1 MEDCDV
7 DGTEKCESN
16 SISNQR
22 SYLDDFISKNFDVKN
37 CEIMEVIDDGKT
49 ATNFEREGIQ
59 KVLKLAEMGK
69 IKCLLVKDF
78 SRFSRVHIETGDYL
92 EQKFPMWGLR
102 FISVNDGYDSENYSG
117 ITGGI
122 DVAFKNLIYE
132 LYSRDIS
139 EKVRSGT
146 MSAIKSGK
154 YAISFAPYGYRKNPK
169 DKHKLIIDE
178 AQSGVVKRIFNL
190 TENGY
195 KPAEI
200 CRIFNAEHIPTSN
213 RKMAKNNLENKKNP
227 IWLGSMISKILQNE
241 AYTGKLIFGKTKRKI
256 IGDKKSEHLPKDE
269 WTFLPNIL
277 PVIITQEQFD
287 RVQLLFKRRENH
299 IIKKKSTSLFSDKIK
314 CGICGKSLDRN
325 QRNDGFVYKCR
336 TPSLTENSECFRGK
350 ILESDVYNVVLSVL
364 QKQFALADKVIKSS
378 PKIDTENFQ
387 KEISELQKFIE
398 KSKSAKMS
406 LWEQFHERKITKE
419 KFQSETDKIENQVL
433 EYENKISKLKEQIE
447 NSEIEND
454 KKQFLK
460 LKFSD
465 KTVLQQLTRTIVDEF
480 ISQIRVYSENRIEVI
495 LNYSDIF

>member
-1 MEDCDV
+1 
-7 DGTEKCESN
+7 
-16 SISNQR
+16 
-22 SYLDDFISKNFDVKN
+22 VKN
-37 CEIMEVIDDGKT
+37 CNILEVIDDGRS
-49 ATNFEREGIQ
+49 ATNFDREGIQ
-59 KVLKLAEMGK
+59 KVLNLAETGK
-69 IKCLLVKDF
+69 IQCLLVKDF
-78 SRFSRVHIETGDYL
+78 SRFSRQHIATGDYL
-92 EQKFPMWGLR
+92 EQKFPIWGLR

-146 MSAIKSGK
+146 MAAIKSGK

-178 AQSGVVKRIFNL
+178 VQSEVVKRIFNL

-200 CRIFNAEHIPTSN
+200 CRILNAEHIPTAS
-213 RKMAKNNLENKKNP
+213 KKSPKKNSENNFP
-227 IWLGSMISKILQNE
+227 KDTNSIWVGSMVSKILQNE

-256 IGDKKSEHLPKDE
+256 IGDKKSERLRRE
-269 WTFLPNIL
+269 NWTIIPDIL

-287 RVQLLFKRRENH
+287 RVQLLSKLRENQGA
-299 IIKKKSTSLFSDKIK
+299 KKKSTSLFSGKIK
-314 CGICGKSLDRN
+314 CGDCGKSLDRN
-325 QRNDGFVYKCR
+325 RRNDGFVYKCR
-336 TPSLTENSECFRGK
+336 TPSLTENTECFRGK
-350 ILESDVYNVVLSVL
+350 IFEKDIYNVALAVL
-364 QKQFALADKVIKSS
+364 QKQFALADKIIKSS

-419 KFQSETDKIENQVL
+419 KFQSETEKIENQVL
-433 EYENKISKLKEQIE
+433 ICENKISKLEKQIE

-460 LKFSD
+460 LKFLD
-465 KTVLQQLTRTIVDEF
+465 KTVLQQLTRPIIDEF
-480 ISQIRVYSENRIEVI
+480 ISQIRVYSENKIEVI
-495 LNYSDIF
+495 LNYTDIF